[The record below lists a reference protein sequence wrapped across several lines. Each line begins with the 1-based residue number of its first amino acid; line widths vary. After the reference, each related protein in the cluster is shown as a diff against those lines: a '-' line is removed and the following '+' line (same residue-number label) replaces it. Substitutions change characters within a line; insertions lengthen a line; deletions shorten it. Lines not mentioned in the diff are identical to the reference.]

1 MLCKIC
7 SSQSDDLF
15 KAKVLNKYEV
25 TYYKCPDCGFIQTE
39 EPFWLKEAY
48 ESAISSADTG
58 IVSRNIVDARM
69 AGSIISCFFNRK
81 EKFLDYGGGYG
92 LFVRLMRDKGFDFY
106 RFDKYS
112 ENLFARCF
120 DINDLNIKNGFE
132 LITAFEVFE
141 HLNSPLEEI
150 KEILSCGTSIL
161 FSTELQPVSPIKSI
175 EDWWYFSPDSGQ
187 HVSIYS
193 KQSLISL
200 AVKLGCNLYSNGK
213 NIHLLTNI
221 KFRINPV
228 KFIYLYFAVMDKM
241 FKRNFNNPKSLIKKD
256 FNIALSKL
264 KS

>member
-1 MLCKIC
+1 MICKIC
-7 SSQSDDLF
+7 SSQSNDLF

-25 TYYKCPDCGFIQTE
+25 AYYKCQECGFIQTE
-39 EPFWLKEAY
+39 DPYWLNEAY
-48 ESAISSADTG
+48 ESAISSVDTG
-58 IVSRNIVDARM
+58 IVTRNFVNSKIVSA
-69 AGSIISCFFNRK
+69 IIRFFFNKR

-92 LFVRLMRDKGFDFY
+92 LLVRLMRDKGFDFY

-120 DINDLNIKNGFE
+120 DINDLNNKNGFE

-141 HLNSPLEEI
+141 HLNSPLDEI
-150 KEILSCGTSIL
+150 KEILSFGTSVL
-161 FSTELQPVSPIKSI
+161 FSTELQPVSPIKSV

-200 AVKLGCNLYSNGK
+200 ADKLGCNLYSNGK
-213 NIHLLTNI
+213 NIHLLTLK
-221 KFRINPV
+221 KFKINPV

-256 FNIALSKL
+256 FNIAISKL
-264 KS
+264 KN